1 MPLTYRRPGVYLEES
16 LLSNAGD
23 VSNAT
28 SVAVFIGAASKG
40 PLTTDANANVVGAPT
55 RIETWGD
62 YVATFGGFD
71 TVPNGANTWALSY
84 LPYSVYAY
92 FQNGGRTAFV
102 ARAVATLAAGTA
114 SAKIVT
120 GKDFAT
126 NLVTQDAFTI
136 TARSV
141 GTWGQNLSYTLGYQ
155 TTDIA
160 TDQVFTLQVL
170 LTTGAVTE
178 VVETYRDLS
187 MSGSISG
194 TRAVA
199 DAVNDLSTGSRY
211 IQISAVDN
219 TTKPAEATTAVAL
232 TGGTDPDVPTQ
243 SDLITTAEYAV
254 GQVEGPVLVNIVGFV
269 DDVNAVDTSTWAD
282 AYVGG
287 TISSTAWSDRQDVF
301 VVNDTC
307 VPRIAGQSAS
317 SYVTE
322 MQTSS
327 ALGANNG
334 DSYTASYG
342 PWVLINN
349 PLKSGSILAVPPGG
363 AVMGTMAR
371 IDATVGVF
379 RAPAGVIAGL
389 NNVVGVQTKFT
400 DTELG
405 TLNSANINIIRP
417 VVGAGIAI
425 MGARTRKSY
434 GADRYVSARRT
445 LIYIREVM
453 RRSTQYA
460 VFENNDSRLWAS
472 LRMTAERLLRPLWE
486 AGGLRGANASD
497 AYFIRC
503 DDTVNTQSVIA
514 SGEVRMEVGVALEYP
529 AEFVVIRVSQY
540 DRSQSVNEIT
550 TTN

>member
-28 SVAVFIGAASKG
+28 SVAVFVGAAPKG
-40 PLTTDANANVVGAPT
+40 PLTTDSNANVVGAPT

-84 LPYSVYAY
+84 LPYSVYSF
-92 FQNGGRTAFV
+92 FQNGGRTAYI
-102 ARAVATLAAGTA
+102 ARAVSTLAAGGAA
-114 SAKIVT
+114 SKVVT

-126 NLVTQDAFTI
+126 NLVTGNAFTL
-136 TARSV
+136 TAKSV
-141 GTWGQNLSYTLGYQ
+141 GTWGQNLSYILAYQ

-170 LTTGAVTE
+170 LSTGTVDE
-178 VVETYRDLS
+178 VVESFRDLS
-187 MSGSISG
+187 MSGSIPG
-194 TRAVA
+194 TRTVA
-199 DAVNDLSTGSRY
+199 DAINDLSSGSRY
-211 IQISAVDN
+211 IEVSAVDP
-219 TTKPAEATTAVAL
+219 TVKPAEATTAVAL
-232 TGGTDPDVPTQ
+232 TGGSDPDVPAQ

-254 GQVEGPVLVNIVGFV
+254 TQVEGPVLVNIVGYV
-269 DDVNAVDTSTWAD
+269 ENVNHVDTNEWANS
-282 AYVGG
+282 YVSG
-287 TISSTAWSDRQDVF
+287 TISSSAWSDRQDVF

-307 VPRIAGQSAS
+307 VPRIAGQSPSA
-317 SYVTE
+317 YVTE
-322 MQTSS
+322 MKTSS

-349 PLKSGSILAVPPGG
+349 PQKAGSVMAVPPGG
-363 AVMGTMAR
+363 GVMGVMAR

-389 NNVVGVQTKFT
+389 NNVIGVQTKFT

-405 TLNSANINIIRP
+405 DLNSSNINVIRP

-445 LIYIREVM
+445 LIYIREVL
-453 RRSTQYA
+453 RRSSQYA
-460 VFENNDSRLWAS
+460 VFENNDARLWAS

-486 AGGLRGANASD
+486 AGGLRGTNASS

-503 DDTVNTQSVIA
+503 DDTVNTSSVIA

-529 AEFVVIRVSQY
+529 AEFVVIRVSQF
-540 DRSQSVNEIT
+540 DRSQTVNEIT